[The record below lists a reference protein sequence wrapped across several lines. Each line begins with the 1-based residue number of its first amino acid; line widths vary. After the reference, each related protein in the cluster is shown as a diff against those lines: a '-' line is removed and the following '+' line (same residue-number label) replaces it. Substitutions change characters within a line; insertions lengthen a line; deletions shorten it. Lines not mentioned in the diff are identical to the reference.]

1 MAIKDGTDARDT
13 LEGTGSNDILNGF
26 GGDDILNGFGGND
39 TLNGGDGDDLLDG
52 GTGSDLLQGGNG
64 NDIYYVDSLADQIV
78 ENSDADNS
86 SEDRVYSS
94 LTLTL
99 GANLE
104 ELYLTGNDAINGTGN
119 ALDNVIVGNDAN
131 NVLSGG
137 DGNDRLTGDSGSDTL
152 NGGAGNDFYFV
163 DADDTINEDPDSG
176 TDSISSVVTWTLGTH
191 LENLYLWGAE
201 AINGIGNELDNIIR
215 GNVSRN
221 ILFGG
226 AGNDTL
232 IGLGES
238 DTLNGGTGD
247 DTYVVRAG
255 DVINEDVDAGIDTV
269 ESKISFTL
277 GANLENLTLYK
288 NPQSPES
295 PSPQDDP
302 LNGTG
307 NELNNII
314 TGNNASNSL
323 FGGFGDDILYGGD
336 GDDELTGEGGN
347 DILNGGNGNDLYL
360 IYSDTDANDTII
372 EGANGGT
379 DTVLSAVSLTL
390 SANVENLTLFATS
403 SIDMMTGVGNDLN
416 NEIRGS
422 FSHDTLRGKKGNDTL
437 LGAEGND
444 RLIGGIGEDTLTGS
458 AGVDRFYRW
467 RSNTGV
473 DTITD
478 FQVGEDLLCFSAR
491 GFGGDL
497 VRGSLLAEEQFTLG
511 SAATTDSQRFIYDD
525 TTGAL
530 FFDADGTGDSE
541 QVQIA
546 TLSSGLALGNTDIF
560 IF

>member
-1 MAIKDGTDARDT
+1 MAIKDGTDVRDT
-13 LEGTGSNDILNGF
+13 LDGTDSDDSLNGF

-64 NDIYYVDSLADQIV
+64 NDIYYVDSLGDQIV

-99 GANLE
+99 GVNLE

-137 DGNDRLTGDSGSDTL
+137 DGSDVLNGVSGSDTL

-163 DADDTINEDPDSG
+163 DPNDTINEDPNGG

-221 ILFGG
+221 VLFGG

-238 DTLNGGTGD
+238 DTLNGGTGN

-288 NPQSPES
+288 KPLFPDTPSPE
-295 PSPQDDP
+295 DDP

-307 NELNNII
+307 NELDNTI
-314 TGNNASNSL
+314 TGNSASNSL

-458 AGVDRFYRW
+458 AGVDRFIRW
-467 RSNTGV
+467 QSNTGI

-478 FQVGEDLLCFSAR
+478 FQVGEDLLCFSAK

-497 VRGSLLAEEQFTLG
+497 VKRSVLDESQFTLG

-530 FFDADGTGDSE
+530 FFDADGTGESE

-546 TLSSGLALGNTDIF
+546 ALSSGLALGNADIF

>member
-1 MAIKDGTDARDT
+1 MAIKNGTDARDT
-13 LEGTGSNDILNGF
+13 LDGTDSEDTLNGL

-64 NDIYYVDSLADQIV
+64 SDIYYVDNLGDQIV

-94 LTLTL
+94 LTWTL
-99 GANLE
+99 GVNIE

-152 NGGAGNDFYFV
+152 NGGAGNDIYFV

-176 TDSISSVVTWTLGTH
+176 TDSISSAVTLTLGTH

-221 ILFGG
+221 VLFGG

-269 ESKISFTL
+269 ESSITWTL
-277 GANLENLTLYK
+277 GDNLEKLVLTG
-288 NPQSPES
+288 NAAI
-295 PSPQDDP
+295 
-302 LNGTG
+302 NGTG
-307 NELNNII
+307 NDLSNLIY
-314 TGNNASNSL
+314 GNSASNSL
-323 FGGFGDDILYGGD
+323 FGGFGDDILNGGD

-379 DTVLSAVSLTL
+379 DTVLSAVSWTL

-422 FSHDTLRGKKGNDTL
+422 FSHDTLIGKKGNDTL

-444 RLIGGIGEDTLTGS
+444 RIVGGVGEDTLTGS

-497 VRGSLLAEEQFTLG
+497 LRGSLLAEEQFTLG

-530 FFDADGTGDSE
+530 FFDADGMGESE

-546 TLSSGLALGNTDIF
+546 TLSSGLALGNADIF